1 MKFCVYDRATKEMLI
16 FLTWSQ
22 AVRRVESQSRN
33 LESELSSVDPL

>member
-1 MKFCVYDRATKEMLI
+1 MKFCVYDRRNVNI
-16 FLTWSQ
+16 FNLESDE